1 MGERERHIFLAGR
14 LVFSFGKNGQGLSDE
29 FDIINQVTKLLS
41 PDNFITIHKTFID
54 QPDDV
59 YDIVF
64 DVQPRMNVD
73 YLIKDD
79 EVGKVAEHG
88 SQDN

>member
-1 MGERERHIFLAGR
+1 MKERERHIFLTGR

-29 FDIINQVTKLLS
+29 FDIINQVTKLLA

-54 QPDDV
+54 QLDDV

-79 EVGKVAEHG
+79 EVETAEHR

>member
-1 MGERERHIFLAGR
+1 MGERERHIFFTGR
-14 LVFSFGKNGQGLSDE
+14 LAFSFGKNGQGLSDE
-29 FDIINQVTKLLS
+29 FDIINQITKLLAS
-41 PDNFITIHKTFID
+41 DNFITIHKTFID
-54 QPDDV
+54 QLDDV

-73 YLIKDD
+73 YLTKDD
-79 EVGKVAEHG
+79 EVETAEHR